1 MQQAHLEVKVSAH
14 NLTEGRTYDMAAVRI
29 RALDENGNVLGFFNE
44 PVQFEVKGVLE
55 LIGPDHM
62 FTGRYGRYLC
72 KDDRTGRRRDFD
84 N

>member
-1 MQQAHLEVKVSAH
+1 MEMCW
-14 NLTEGRTYDMAAVRI
+14 D
-29 RALDENGNVLGFFNE
+29 FFNE

-55 LIGPDHM
+55 LIGPKTICLQGGM
-62 FTGRYGRYLC
+62 GGTY